1 MRGGKQ
7 GSHLY
12 FKVNILETEVIGI
25 ALTPTPP
32 LGKWH
37 HHPEPETWLFDS
49 ALFLIPTPNQVTTS
63 FPFCLVSMSLIQLFL
78 SITPVHTLAGAT
90 ALSHLDYCI
99 RLQTESPALAPVHC
113 DQTL

>member
-1 MRGGKQ
+1 MVSP
-7 GSHLY
+7 SHLLLHSGSGTTTQNQ
-12 FKVNILETEVIGI
+12 K
-25 ALTPTPP
+25 
-32 LGKWH
+32 LGCH
-37 HHPEPETWLFDS
+37 FDS

-78 SITPVHTLAGAT
+78 SITPVHTLAEAT

-99 RLQTESPALAPVHC
+99 RLQTENPALAPPHC